1 MLANVRA
8 ASLRFARYIAS
19 AARRRCPAGAL
30 AAASG
35 RGAPMLANV
44 RYIASAA
51 RRRCPAGALAA
62 AMLAAAGL
70 AAAGLARPCR
80 VPTAAWQGPPC
91 RLWQGPP
98 EDLWQGPIF
107 ARSPPAPPE
116 AALGP
121 AAAVV
126 WGLGGLAAALAQ
138 R

>member
-1 MLANVRA
+1 MFANVQA
-8 ASLRFARYIAS
+8 VCLRLAR
-19 AARRRCPAGAL
+19 C
-30 AAASG
+30 
-35 RGAPMLANV
+35 
-44 RYIASAA
+44 IASAA

-62 AMLAAAGL
+62 AMLV
-70 AAAGLARPCR
+70 AAGLARPCR

-98 EDLWQGPIF
+98 EDLWQGPIL

-126 WGLGGLAAALAQ
+126 WGLGGLAAALA
-138 R
+138 RR